1 MSPLPEASPVGV
13 RAIVNGEARQV
24 LGFQRTGFLAALV
37 VAATLPLSGPA
48 AADPEMIQ
56 IPVATVAASAQAAEA
71 ELPAPVTPAPA
82 IETPAFQ
89 PIKGGMASFYGRE
102 LAGARTASGQRFD
115 PAGLTA
121 AHRTLPLG
129 TRVQVTNPR
138 TGDSVIVTINDR
150 GPFHSNRV
158 IDLSEAAARQ
168 IGIVRAGSGMVQ
180 LAVLSPD
187 N

>member
-1 MSPLPEASPVGV
+1 MAFS
-13 RAIVNGEARQV
+13 
-24 LGFQRTGFLAALV
+24 RTGFLATLA

-48 AADPEMIQ
+48 AADPQAIQ
-56 IPVATVAASAQAAEA
+56 LPIASVATSVQ
-71 ELPAPVTPAPA
+71 APA
-82 IETPAFQ
+82 ADITTPPAVDLPKFQ
-89 PIKGGMASFYGRE
+89 PIGAGMASFYGRE
-102 LAGARTASGQRFD
+102 MAGARTASGDRFD

-129 TRVQVTNPR
+129 TRVQVTNSR
-138 TGDSVIVTINDR
+138 TGDSVVVTINDR

-168 IGIVRAGSGMVQ
+168 IGIVRMGSGMVQ
-180 LAVLSPD
+180 LAVLSPG